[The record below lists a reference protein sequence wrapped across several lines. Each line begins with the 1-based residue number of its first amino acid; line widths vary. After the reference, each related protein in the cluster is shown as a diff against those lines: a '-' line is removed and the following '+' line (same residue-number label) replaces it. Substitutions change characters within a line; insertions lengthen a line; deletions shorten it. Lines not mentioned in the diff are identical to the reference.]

1 MRHGGLGAAH
11 GHQKMN
17 FVTVCPACATCFR
30 IQSQQLAARQG
41 KVRCGKCGEA
51 FDALERLAEE
61 HEELPTDIT
70 AEAQTTEPEEKL
82 GAYTY
87 TLVDKTLDSEL
98 ESSPASEVDI
108 APTVILQPAVAT
120 PRHWP
125 VPVLL
130 MALILLA
137 CLQTLFY
144 LRTPIAARWPAVKPY
159 LVAACDTFGC
169 KVPLPAQPD
178 LLAIDDSDLQ
188 EDAEYQGLLR
198 FSSVIINKA
207 DFTQAYPLLELTLTD
222 GADQPVLRR
231 TFSPKEYLPSETN
244 IAAGLAAA
252 DEIRI
257 KLALS
262 VDEVSIAGYRAFVTY
277 AKAPT

>member
-1 MRHGGLGAAH
+1 
-11 GHQKMN
+11 MN

-30 IQSQQLAARQG
+30 LQSQQLAARQG

-61 HEELPTDIT
+61 QSSGIT
-70 AEAQTTEPEEKL
+70 AEAPIAEPEENPSV
-82 GAYTY
+82 YTY
-87 TLVDKTLDSEL
+87 TLVDKTPDAEL
-98 ESSPASEVDI
+98 ESSAASEANM
-108 APTVILQPAVAT
+108 APTVILQPAASTARGWPAPALLVA
-120 PRHWP
+120 
-125 VPVLL
+125 L
-130 MALILLA
+130 ALLA

-144 LRTPIAARWPAVKPY
+144 LRTPIAARWPVMKPY
-159 LVAACDTFGC
+159 LVAVCDTFGC

-178 LLAIDDSDLQ
+178 LLVIDDSDLQ

-198 FSSVIINKA
+198 FSSVIVNKA
-207 DFTQAYPLLELTLTD
+207 EFTQAYPLLELTLTD
-222 GADQPVLRR
+222 IAEKPVLRR

-252 DEIRI
+252 DEVHI

-262 VDEVSIAGYRAFVTY
+262 AGEVPIAGYRAFVTY
-277 AKAPT
+277 AKAPS